1 MPPLAKEYLAAC
13 IALRDKEQAEEER
26 RHAAEL
32 DVTHKLLEA
41 AKYREN
47 MERQAK
53 LEAEQES
60 AAANQTSSNWR
71 LTSIITGV
79 IALFSVLRECKK
91 ISEPDVSGLN
101 GMVKL
106 QAAIEKST
114 FALRDAVFASTGRQ
128 LAVGGDD
135 GEVHILSLDSGTE
148 VMTLVGR
155 PSVSSFLF
163 SSSVWPRIESLDYAP
178 NGTLIATGA
187 AQAHDA
193 CD

>member
-1 MPPLAKEYLAAC
+1 MPIVGTTGEIPMPPLAKEYLAAC

-106 QAAIEKST
+106 HWRFTFRSIRMLGSPLRLPYARRAIPWRW
-114 FALRDAVFASTGRQ
+114 FQR
-128 LAVGGDD
+128 
-135 GEVHILSLDSGTE
+135 
-148 VMTLVGR
+148 
-155 PSVSSFLF
+155 
-163 SSSVWPRIESLDYAP
+163 
-178 NGTLIATGA
+178 
-187 AQAHDA
+187 
-193 CD
+193 